1 MLWLFYNFLFTLVYV
16 GLLPKFLMR
25 MARRGGYKDHFV
37 QRFGRFNEDDLR
49 KFEECRRLWVHAVS
63 VGEVFVAMK
72 FIEKWREV
80 HPDDKFVLSITSST
94 GSQIARDGAHQDDV
108 VIYFP
113 LDFPPIINRVV
124 RLMRPKA
131 FVMVESEFWPNLIR
145 KLKREGV
152 PIALING
159 RLSDRSF
166 PRYLKMRAFTR
177 RIMRLIDIF
186 CMQSALDRERIVAL
200 GAAEDRVHVLKSA
213 KYEVAFRDPEGEAVA
228 RSVLDRVGFTSDCTV
243 LMGGSTWPGEE
254 RVLLEIYRDLKPDY
268 PKLRLLLVPRHF
280 ERTHEFLSDI
290 EDLDFSSMRKT
301 ELVDGSPDVFI
312 LDTTGEMS
320 SYFAHAAIIFIG
332 KSLFEKGG
340 QNIIEPAFYGCPI
353 VVGPNMQNFQQV
365 IKDMRE
371 AEAIIQVPD
380 GDALREEIR
389 GLLEDEA
396 RAKALGEA
404 AQHLVRSNAGALSRT
419 VELLRGVFS
428 K

>member
-1 MLWLFYNFLFTLVYV
+1 M
-16 GLLPKFLMR
+16 
-25 MARRGGYKDHFV
+25 
-37 QRFGRFNEDDLR
+37 
-49 KFEECRRLWVHAVS
+49 
-63 VGEVFVAMK
+63 
-72 FIEKWREV
+72 
-80 HPDDKFVLSITSST
+80 
-94 GSQIARDGAHQDDV
+94 
-108 VIYFP
+108 
-113 LDFPPIINRVV
+113 
-124 RLMRPKA
+124 
-131 FVMVESEFWPNLIR
+131 
-145 KLKREGV
+145 
-152 PIALING
+152 
-159 RLSDRSF
+159 
-166 PRYLKMRAFTR
+166 
-177 RIMRLIDIF
+177 
-186 CMQSALDRERIVAL
+186 
-200 GAAEDRVHVLKSA
+200 LKSA

-353 VVGPNMQNFQQV
+353 VVGLNMQNFQQV

-428 K
+428 R